1 MPNYNQT
8 LQTNNSSL
16 EDILT
21 QINNLPEAGSMA
33 EDLDA
38 ELTTQEG
45 LIQQLSTILDGKA
58 SGGGNGNIET
68 CDVTVSF
75 TYGDPVNVWI
85 SGTQLIG
92 GNISPFTFVDNSD
105 SPQSFSSPLTI
116 LNVVKNTPLT
126 ITGYGSY
133 SIDTGSFDNLS
144 GCELLYVGIAP
155 GTFAVKITDTIASVT
170 VSNRY

>member
-45 LIQQLSTILDGKA
+45 LIQQLSTILDSKA

-85 SGTQLIG
+85 SGTQLID
-92 GNISPFTFVDNSD
+92 GNISPFTFV
-105 SPQSFSSPLTI
+105 P
-116 LNVVKNTPLT
+116 
-126 ITGYGSY
+126 TGIS
-133 SIDTGSFDNLS
+133 LS
-144 GCELLYVGIAP
+144 
-155 GTFAVKITDTIASVT
+155 TM
-170 VSNRY
+170 